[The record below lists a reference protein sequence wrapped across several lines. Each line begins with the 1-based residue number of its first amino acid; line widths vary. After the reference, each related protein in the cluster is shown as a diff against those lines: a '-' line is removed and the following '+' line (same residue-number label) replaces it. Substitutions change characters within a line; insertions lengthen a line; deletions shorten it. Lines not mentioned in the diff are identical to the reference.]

1 MAKSRMDPADNLW
14 TMSPRPAPLPGS
26 ARDIAQ
32 RLSHEREFVEA
43 VLCLERALAEAG
55 TDERAQIAADLGDVA
70 RLAGEAQ
77 EYETA
82 QHALEVATAAVN
94 WADLH
99 CQLGTVHLQRGR
111 RVEARRAFDRALT
124 LNPRYRAAAVERA
137 LLDAREGRIGEA
149 METLRALVSDGTVHE
164 PRAFEQGLGALGE
177 AEFED
182 AEPLLRRG
190 LDIGDAW
197 LDQQLGGYQSLVDH
211 GDMAGALERIRAAVE
226 ERPGYPDLHLLLG
239 AHELSMGAL
248 DDAIESLS
256 HALEV
261 HPDYHAAR
269 VEFARALERLGDTP
283 QALAQLALVLAQ
295 DPAHAGA
302 RTLHERLTSRRR
314 QVRKASESLPH
325 RA

>member
-1 MAKSRMDPADNLW
+1 M
-14 TMSPRPAPLPGS
+14 PGS

-32 RLSHEREFVEA
+32 RLAQEREFVEA

-55 TDERAQIAADLGDVA
+55 TDERSQIAADLGDIA
-70 RLAGEAQ
+70 RFAGESQDLDAAQ
-77 EYETA
+77 
-82 QHALEVATAAVN
+82 QALEVATGAVN

-111 RVEARRAFDRALT
+111 RAEARRAFDRALA

-149 METLRALVSDGTVHE
+149 METLRALVSDGSLHE
-164 PRAFEQGLGALGE
+164 PRAFEQGLGFLGQ

-182 AEPLLRRG
+182 AALLLRRG

-197 LDQQLGGYQSLVDH
+197 LDQQLGGYQGRVDQ
-211 GDMAGALERIRAAVE
+211 GDMAGALAQLRAAVE
-226 ERPGYPDLHLLLG
+226 ERPSYPDLHLLLG

-256 HALEV
+256 HALEL

-269 VEFARALERLGDTP
+269 VEFARALERRGETP
-283 QALAQLALVLAQ
+283 QALAQLELVLAF
-295 DPAHAGA
+295 DPGHAGA

-314 QVRKASESLPH
+314 GPRSVLSGDAH
-325 RA
+325 RS